1 MAHYCPVLKIDSL
14 ALLAQEKQAISNQ
27 IGTGLAFSGE
37 MGW

>member
-14 ALLAQEKQAISNQ
+14 ALLAQEKLAISNQ

-37 MGW
+37 MRW